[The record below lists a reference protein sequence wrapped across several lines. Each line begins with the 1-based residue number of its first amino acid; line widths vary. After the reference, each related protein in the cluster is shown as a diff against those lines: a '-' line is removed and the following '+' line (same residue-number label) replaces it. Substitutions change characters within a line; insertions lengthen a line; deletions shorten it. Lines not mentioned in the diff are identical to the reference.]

1 MPGGGVRGFGELEAA
16 IMDRVWSAGR
26 PVLVREIHDRLRPER
41 EPAYNTVLTV
51 VEILYRKGW
60 LARER
65 DGRAYRYHATACRE
79 DYTARLMEEVFAA
92 STDRLATLRRFVQ
105 RIDPAEAEELHA
117 LLEQARRDGARSGSS
132 PAPRSGT
139 RHPCRR
145 PPA

>member
-60 LARER
+60 LAREK
-65 DGRAYRYHATACRE
+65 DGRAYRYTATVTRE
-79 DYTARLMEEVFAA
+79 DYTAGLMDEALEASPDRTAA
-92 STDRLATLRRFVQ
+92 LRSFVG
-105 RIDPAEAEELHA
+105 RIDPAEARQLRTMLARA
-117 LLEQARRDGARSGSS
+117 LRAAD
-132 PAPRSGT
+132 
-139 RHPCRR
+139 
-145 PPA
+145 